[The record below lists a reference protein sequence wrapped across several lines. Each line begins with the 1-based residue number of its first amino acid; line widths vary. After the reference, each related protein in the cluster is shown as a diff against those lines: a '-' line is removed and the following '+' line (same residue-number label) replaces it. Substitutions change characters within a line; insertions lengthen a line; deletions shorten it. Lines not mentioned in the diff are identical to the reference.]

1 MKICLPVGLFKG
13 QELRWFWESQA
24 TSSET
29 RRGEELK
36 RSARD
41 KLRRKDRKCWLVT
54 SVQSCCKVV
63 TRTIFPILNL
73 LFPSAEHRPC
83 HIVWALRSPR
93 HSLALRIFRWG
104 SRPCPPELGLVSI
117 CLISVF
123 SLRVICLLRAHT
135 RQIFKATLC
144 LPSVFLARMDFID
157 DVLILLVPMLLQKL
171 LYFASIWHFGL
182 ILMMFSDGGDDDGG
196 GGGF

>member
-1 MKICLPVGLFKG
+1 MRRCTFWRQLKIFTPHGKFHRDHPVCHLREILNQHSGKAIKWKFGLPVGLFNG

-36 RSARD
+36 CSARD

-123 SLRVICLLRAHT
+123 SLRVICLLRAQCKT
-135 RQIFKATLC
+135 NL
-144 LPSVFLARMDFID
+144 
-157 DVLILLVPMLLQKL
+157 
-171 LYFASIWHFGL
+171 
-182 ILMMFSDGGDDDGG
+182 
-196 GGGF
+196 